1 MKKIRTIA
9 GHAVLG
15 MLLAFSAVMLP
26 SCDGGADGEVKF
38 ATTRIPLPLG
48 RYVQLAHPYATFSIS
63 KPDSNGN
70 DEEIVNF
77 DFEILRHVPNIEY
90 LNFNVKPV
98 KRNDGGANFRVKFK
112 NDQDAVEQLSKAIA
126 DEKNDRVTVSWSR
139 KYEDM
144 VESEVKTAIEQINGT
159 EVAFDHSTI
168 YIVVPQS
175 KIHISGVNSQSVTVT
190 TPASIHLDFENGKSV
205 YMTLSLE
212 SISNLEYAQTVTAK
226 ICTAKGDF
234 EATLTGNSNMNGYS
248 DFGYGESNRYYI
260 SPKDMDK
267 LLSSTIDIYIDMK

>member
-1 MKKIRTIA
+1 
-9 GHAVLG
+9 

-70 DEEIVNF
+70 GEEIVNF

-112 NDQDAVEQLSKAIA
+112 
-126 DEKNDRVTVSWSR
+126 TT
-139 KYEDM
+139 
-144 VESEVKTAIEQINGT
+144 KT
-159 EVAFDHSTI
+159 
-168 YIVVPQS
+168 
-175 KIHISGVNSQSVTVT
+175 
-190 TPASIHLDFENGKSV
+190 
-205 YMTLSLE
+205 
-212 SISNLEYAQTVTAK
+212 
-226 ICTAKGDF
+226 
-234 EATLTGNSNMNGYS
+234 
-248 DFGYGESNRYYI
+248 
-260 SPKDMDK
+260 
-267 LLSSTIDIYIDMK
+267 LLSSCPKPLPMKKTTA

>member
-1 MKKIRTIA
+1 MKKIRAIA
-9 GHAVLG
+9 MHAMSG
-15 MLLAFSAVMLP
+15 MLLAFTAAVLP
-26 SCDGGADGEVKF
+26 SCDGGAYGEVKF
-38 ATTRIPLPLG
+38 TTVKIPLPLG
-48 RYVQLAHPYATFSIS
+48 RYMQLAHQYATYSFTE
-63 KPDSNGN
+63 PDSDGNG
-70 DEEIVNF
+70 EFTVNF

-98 KRNDGGANFRVKFK
+98 KRNNGGANFSVKFK
-112 NDQDAVEQLSKAIA
+112 KDQDAVEQLSKAIA
-126 DEKNDRVTVSWSR
+126 DEKNDRVTVSWSI

-212 SISNLEYAQTVTAK
+212 SISNLEYAQTVTAT
-226 ICTAKGDF
+226 IRVAKEDF
-234 EATLTGNSNMNGYS
+234 EATLTGHSGLNGYS
-248 DFGYGESNRYYI
+248 VFGNEENNRYYI

-267 LLSSTIDIYIDMK
+267 LLSSPIEIYIDMK